1 MNPYPEASSTTP
13 QAHSELPEAPPA
25 PPKTKTVTRSK
36 AKTKT
41 LEETERQV
49 TVHCR
54 FQTITPTWIRI
65 WKTTYLIDQATGH
78 RSPLLTQVGIT
89 LYPQLTPV
97 KAKSEIYF
105 TLVFAPLPPDC
116 KVFDLIEEIPEPGR
130 FEVFGIQRNK
140 SDVYRVEIV

>member
-1 MNPYPEASSTTP
+1 MTPYPEASSAP
-13 QAHSELPEAPPA
+13 PEAHSATPEAPPA

-36 AKTKT
+36 VKTKT

-54 FQTITPTWIRI
+54 FQTLRFIWIRI
-65 WKTTYLIDQATGH
+65 WKTTYLIDHATGH

-97 KAKSEIYF
+97 RTRSEIYF
-105 TLVFAPLPPDC
+105 TLVFAPLPPHC

-140 SDVYRVEIV
+140 SDVYRVEIL

>member
-1 MNPYPEASSTTP
+1 MTPSPEASSAP
-13 QAHSELPEAPPA
+13 PLAKSASPEAPPA
-25 PPKTKTVTRSK
+25 PSKAKTVTRSK

-54 FQTITPTWIRI
+54 FQTIAFTWIRI

-89 LYPQLTPV
+89 LYPHKTPV
-97 KAKSEIYF
+97 RTRSEIYF
-105 TLVFAPLPPDC
+105 TLVFAPLPQDC

>member
-1 MNPYPEASSTTP
+1 MTPLPEASS
-13 QAHSELPEAPPA
+13 ASPEAPPA

-54 FQTITPTWIRI
+54 YQTIPASWIRI

-89 LYPQLTPV
+89 LYPHKTPV
-97 KAKSEIYF
+97 KARSENFF
-105 TLVFAPLPPDC
+105 TLVFAPLPSDC
-116 KVFDLIEEIPEPGR
+116 KVFDLIEEIPEPGG
-130 FEVFGIQRNK
+130 FKIYGIRRNK
-140 SDVYRVEIV
+140 SDVYRVDIV

>member
-1 MNPYPEASSTTP
+1 MNPYPLSHSAPPQASSTP
-13 QAHSELPEAPPA
+13 PEAPPA

-36 AKTKT
+36 VKTKT

-54 FQTITPTWIRI
+54 FQTITPTLIRI
-65 WKTTYLIDQATGH
+65 WKTTYLIDQAAGH
-78 RSPLLTQVGIT
+78 RSHLLTQVGIT

-97 KAKSEIYF
+97 KTRSEIYF

-116 KVFDLIEEIPEPGR
+116 KVLDLIEEIPESGR
-130 FEVFGIQRNK
+130 FEIFGIQRNK

>member
-1 MNPYPEASSTTP
+1 MTPYPLSHSAPPLAKSAS
-13 QAHSELPEAPPA
+13 PEAPPA
-25 PPKTKTVTRSK
+25 PPKTKTVTHSK

-97 KAKSEIYF
+97 KARSKIYF

-116 KVFDLIEEIPEPGR
+116 KAFDLIEEIPESGR
-130 FEVFGIQRNK
+130 FEVFGIPRNK

>member
-1 MNPYPEASSTTP
+1 MTPLPEASTAS
-13 QAHSELPEAPPA
+13 PEAPAA
-25 PPKTKTVTRSK
+25 PPKTKTVIRSK

-54 FQTITPTWIRI
+54 YQSIPESWIRI

-89 LYPQLTPV
+89 LYPHLTPV
-97 KAKSEIYF
+97 KARSETFF
-105 TLVFAPLPPDC
+105 TLVFALS
-116 KVFDLIEEIPEPGR
+116 LIHI
-130 FEVFGIQRNK
+130 
-140 SDVYRVEIV
+140 